1 MIADKLQI
9 LQNIKE
15 NIKTSILNKGVEVGD
30 DFTTYSSA
38 IDSIEVGGDY
48 QQTTDTL
55 AIYLEFHGGSY
66 NNISIEKENI
76 MVVNSGDTANVQF
89 LKVRNF
95 KGWLFSDMSIA
106 SGFIDIY
113 PNAFTGQEIITKLN
127 LYNVLSIKSRSFSV
141 PKLKELNLELCS
153 LEEMAFEWCYN
164 LKTIT
169 ATITSNNLS
178 YNYAANCFQDFPDG
192 GTVILAKTGNVTLSD
207 DEIIEFWKGRL
218 NDTWEIIIDG
228 SEVNLSIYNMIEGS
242 SGSNGLEL
250 VFNYDGG
257 ELTLYFLSN
266 PVIDGTYKLN
276 EGINATYSRLKYGGV
291 SYMLQE
297 AEVTITTTDGSDF
310 IMDGY
315 VKTDAN
321 NIRYT
326 FNYRGYH
333 DKVGNK

>member
-38 IDSIEVGGDY
+38 IDSIEVGGGY

-66 NNISIEKENI
+66 KNIYIQDYYI
-76 MVVNSGDTANVQF
+76 MVANSWDTANVQF
-89 LKVRNF
+89 LKTTDF
-95 KGWLFSDMSIA
+95 KGWLFSDSSRA

-113 PNAFTGQEIITKLN
+113 PYAFEGENIITKLT
-127 LYNVLSIKSRSFSV
+127 LYNVMSIKSEGFKV
-141 PKLKELNLELCS
+141 PKLTELNLGLCR
-153 LEEMAFEWCYN
+153 LEENAIMRCGN
-164 LKTIT
+164 LKSIT
-169 ATITSNNLS
+169 ATIASNNLS
-178 YNYAANCFQDFPDG
+178 EGYGTNCFLDFPDG
-192 GTVILAKTGNVTLSD
+192 GTVFLKKTGNVTLSD
-207 DEIIEFWKGRL
+207 DEIIQFWKSRL
-218 NDTWEIIIDG
+218 NDTWNVIIDG
-228 SEVNLSIYNMIEGS
+228 SEVNLSINNVVES
-242 SGSNGLEL
+242 FSGSNELEL
-250 VFNYDGG
+250 IFHYDGG
-257 ELTLYFLSN
+257 ELTLDFLSN